1 MWIVVHVEEDS
12 KVGEM
17 GTIAYYVDVSTLV
30 RNDFGFVT
38 TLFGPDAQFTSNCA
52 ENSQKLTNFINYPKF
67 R

>member
-17 GTIAYYVDVSTLV
+17 GTITYYVHVSTLM

-38 TLFGPDAQFTSNCA
+38 TLFGPEAQFT
-52 ENSQKLTNFINYPKF
+52 
-67 R
+67 